1 MVTEEGPELVGGEGG
16 GVYLGR
22 SAKVSG
28 KMGHLTCDFRDKD
41 LPGRGNSMR
50 IGVEA

>member
-1 MVTEEGPELVGGEGG
+1 M
-16 GVYLGR
+16 YLGW
-22 SAKVSG
+22 SARVSG
-28 KMGHLTCDFRDKD
+28 KMGRLTCDFRDKD